1 MGKIHSM
8 AKRNFVSYSLA
19 CITSVVI
26 SDTFKTIQPRSHEIL
41 IILTKQPQ
49 KEHCSSNKTPKMY
62 SSAYCL
68 VPTSKEKLF
77 YHNDK

>member
-1 MGKIHSM
+1 MGKMPSM

-26 SDTFKTIQPRSHEIL
+26 SDTFKTIKPRSHEIL
-41 IILTKQPQ
+41 IILIKQPQ
-49 KEHCSSNKTPKMY
+49 KNIVRLIRRQKCIR
-62 SSAYCL
+62 